1 MGEDWTGK
9 RHDASNGDEHD
20 QRDPHDGLSA
30 DELERQAREAI
41 AQIRERVGDFGG
53 RVRRVI
59 ERAGVHWEASAAIP
73 QSTQVPI
80 SAGERARALARRWA
94 DIDFLVDPDLAA
106 GLSVHA
112 LEERAI
118 WRAEVRERGETR
130 SLDERIEA
138 YRGTHAPDEHPPLP
152 VWDYSFPATP
162 EIEAGERRERVPG
175 AGSIQ
180 ACAQCGGS
188 GHRACAGCE
197 GSGTQICPHCHGRGR
212 LVCARCRGRGQIEA
226 SSGARPSLQDA
237 THLQAHAER
246 LLNEAGERINF
257 LRDRLHDE
265 WQART
270 NAPQSAQPSGANAA
284 HLIPCPD
291 CEGGTIACDCDGGR
305 RTCAICGG
313 IGQTECAACKGSGR
327 VVYHREVVRR
337 FDTRV
342 GRRTLTTL
350 STDNAHDDASADW
363 APEDVLARGA
373 VEPVWEGPLDGVTAT
388 PRPPNVPEDLWQAAL
403 AFAAIH
409 ERAPVAGAPER
420 SPAPGEERRVIQR
433 RLALVRLPMIRVEY
447 TLAEKPYVFV
457 AYGRDGAE
465 RFWAERFPHR
475 WSRVGRFLR
484 AISRDLS
491 EQAQGDQPPPGK
503 VSTLFE
509 RRVRIGDADVTDP
522 ADPAASSQSPR
533 ADNPPMGDR
542 EA

>member
-9 RHDASNGDEHD
+9 RHDASKRDEHD
-20 QRDPHDGLSA
+20 GHDGLSA

-41 AQIRERVGDFGG
+41 AQIRERVGDLGG

-59 ERAGVHWEASAAIP
+59 ERAGARWEASAAVP
-73 QSTQVPI
+73 QSTEVPI

-94 DIDFLVDPDLAA
+94 DIDFLVDPELAA

-112 LEERAI
+112 LEDRAI

-138 YRGTHAPDEHPPLP
+138 YRGTHAPEEHPALP
-152 VWDYSFPATP
+152 VWDYAFPLTP

-188 GHRACAGCE
+188 GHRVCSGCE
-197 GSGTQICPHCHGRGR
+197 GSGTQVCPHCHGRGR
-212 LVCARCRGRGQIEA
+212 LVCARCRGRGKIEA
-226 SSGARPSLQDA
+226 GSGARPSLQDA

-265 WQART
+265 WLART
-270 NAPQSAQPSGANAA
+270 NTPPSTTPSGASAA

-291 CEGGTIACDCDGGR
+291 CEGGTIACDCEGGR
-305 RTCAICGG
+305 RACAVCGG
-313 IGQTECAACKGSGR
+313 VGQTECAACKGSGR
-327 VVYHREVVRR
+327 VVHHREVVRR

-342 GRRTLTTL
+342 GRRTLT
-350 STDNAHDDASADW
+350 ADDASANW

-388 PRPPNVPEDLWQAAL
+388 PRPLNVPEEMWKAAL

-420 SPAPGEERRVIQR
+420 PPAPGEERRVIQR
-433 RLALVRLPMIRVEY
+433 RLALVRLPMTRVEY

-491 EQAQGDQPPPGK
+491 EQAQADQPPPGK

-509 RRVRIGDADVTDP
+509 HRVRIGDADA
-522 ADPAASSQSPR
+522 ADLSAPEQTPGT
-533 ADNPPMGDR
+533 DNPPPGDHKP
-542 EA
+542 